1 MTRLMIWISSA
12 RLRHLSTDAMRRP
25 NPWPKRSTR
34 IPKPGVCGAQGQ
46 LPIFQI
52 GGRMDRDDLPAL
64 EDEEVHARRHARM
77 ETFLD
82 GISRL
87 KDGVERRLPLL
98 RACLRQAWVFGGLG
112 VLMIV
117 LMAYGITLL
126 FKLTGADVRTDPA
139 GRFERAARRRCMW
152 IEQARTGS
160 FCMTSSGVRPSSSCG
175 KTIH

>member
-1 MTRLMIWISSA
+1 MV
-12 RLRHLSTDAMRRP
+12 
-25 NPWPKRSTR
+25 
-34 IPKPGVCGAQGQ
+34 G
-46 LPIFQI
+46 
-52 GGRMDRDDLPAL
+52 DDLPAL

-98 RACLRQAWVFGGLG
+98 RVPRQAWVFGGLG

-117 LMAYGITLL
+117 LMAAGITLL

-139 GRFERAARRRCMW
+139 GRFERAAPPPMY
-152 IEQARTGS
+152 
-160 FCMTSSGVRPSSSCG
+160 VD
-175 KTIH
+175 